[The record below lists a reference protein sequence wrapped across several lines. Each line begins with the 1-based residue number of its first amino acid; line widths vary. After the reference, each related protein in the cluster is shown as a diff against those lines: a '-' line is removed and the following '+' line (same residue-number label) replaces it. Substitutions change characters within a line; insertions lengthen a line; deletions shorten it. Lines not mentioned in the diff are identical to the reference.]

1 MMPTLREISMK
12 TGISIATF
20 SRVLNGSEKV
30 SEKMKKKVYAA
41 LKQYK
46 YQRTAMISNRIKSVV
61 GIIVPDLRGYH
72 YPELTLGIEEA
83 LLESGY
89 EFFLANTKQE
99 LNKEIDIISELY
111 ERKADG
117 IVLCTSDSDD
127 EQIKHLMDSTIP
139 VVGVDRKDSEIKI
152 DSVSIDN
159 YNSTKIAAN
168 YLYKCGHRD
177 VLFVEGKEVVYSAR
191 LRKKAF
197 MDMVMEKRDFHVHY
211 EPGDFEPESGYL
223 GVQNAL
229 KKGIKFTAAFF
240 VDDWM
245 AYGGMRALYEAGIS
259 VPQDVSVMGFDDAP
273 LSKYTTPGL
282 TTILQPRFE
291 LGYTAGQLIMN
302 RISGKEKSKV
312 KRKIMLNTEL
322 VIRET
327 VKKIN
332 GA

>member
-1 MMPTLREISMK
+1 
-12 TGISIATF
+12 
-20 SRVLNGSEKV
+20 
-30 SEKMKKKVYAA
+30 MKKKVYAA

-177 VLFVEGKEVVYSAR
+177 VLFVEGKKVVYSAR

-197 MDMVMEKRDFHVHY
+197 MDMVMEKKDFHVHY

-332 GA
+332 GV

>member
-1 MMPTLREISMK
+1 
-12 TGISIATF
+12 
-20 SRVLNGSEKV
+20 
-30 SEKMKKKVYAA
+30 
-41 LKQYK
+41 
-46 YQRTAMISNRIKSVV
+46 
-61 GIIVPDLRGYH
+61 
-72 YPELTLGIEEA
+72 
-83 LLESGY
+83 
-89 EFFLANTKQE
+89 
-99 LNKEIDIISELY
+99 
-111 ERKADG
+111 
-117 IVLCTSDSDD
+117 
-127 EQIKHLMDSTIP
+127 MDSTIP

-177 VLFVEGKEVVYSAR
+177 VLFVEGKKVVYSAR